1 MVEKDDE
8 YASGALDDLM
18 GDGSLEDDFSAQSE
32 SNFTAENFQ
41 KFVRGEMTWGQL
53 QGLTMEQAY
62 AMAQLGYTQFEQGR
76 YKEAQAIFEGLVVSN
91 PYDAYFHTVL
101 GSIYARTDRST
112 DAAEEYSLA
121 IELDPDN
128 IAARTNRAE
137 LLLQHGEFKMALD
150 DLKAAIDLDKTGN
163 DPNAARARALASA
176 TAAIVDAILA
186 KNSDPKAP
194 TQ

>member
-1 MVEKDDE
+1 MTKDNDE
-8 YASGALDDLM
+8 YASGALDDMM
-18 GDGSLEDDFSAQSE
+18 GDGSLEDDFSKPEA

-76 YKEAQAIFEGLVVSN
+76 YAEAQAIFEGLVVSN

-121 IELDPDN
+121 IELDENN

-137 LLLQHGEFKMALD
+137 LLLQHGEFQMAMD
-150 DLKAAIDLDKTGN
+150 DLKQAIALDKDGT
-163 DPNAARARALASA
+163 DPNAARARALATA
-176 TAAIVDAILA
+176 TAAIVEAILE
-186 KNSDPKAP
+186 KKKAQP
-194 TQ
+194 SA